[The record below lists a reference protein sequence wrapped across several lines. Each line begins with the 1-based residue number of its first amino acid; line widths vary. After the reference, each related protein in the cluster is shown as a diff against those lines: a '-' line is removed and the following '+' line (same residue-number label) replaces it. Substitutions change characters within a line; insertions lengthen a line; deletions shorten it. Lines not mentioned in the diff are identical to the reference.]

1 MKIVTYVVLL
11 LLISSSL
18 ISGQPSNEKNDPVG
32 KWLFAAPYAPE
43 GYTAGTIEVVYS
55 EKKYSATMTF
65 SVGENKFIGDRV
77 RFENDTLY
85 FNVFIEGQDVAVKL
99 KYEDKTKMNGKAIY
113 TKGVVPLFLTKEIKK
128 E

>member
-1 MKIVTYVVLL
+1 MAF
-11 LLISSSL
+11 
-18 ISGQPSNEKNDPVG
+18 N
-32 KWLFAAPYAPE
+32 
-43 GYTAGTIEVVYS
+43 GT
-55 EKKYSATMTF
+55 
-65 SVGENKFIGDRV
+65 ENKFPGDKV
-77 RFENDTLY
+77 KFENDTVS